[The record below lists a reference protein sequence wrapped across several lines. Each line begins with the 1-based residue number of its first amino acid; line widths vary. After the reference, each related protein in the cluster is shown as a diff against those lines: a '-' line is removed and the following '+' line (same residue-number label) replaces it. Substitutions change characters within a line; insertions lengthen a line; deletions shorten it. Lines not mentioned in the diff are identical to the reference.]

1 MTRPRVSPSRSRT
14 RWAGRPAAVAAASS
28 PPSAR
33 CAGRPVRSVT
43 RAQTSSTTR
52 SARPSEP
59 PATSGRST
67 RMRAAGTPSR
77 SASAPRTRKGDSAEV
92 RTTSRWSS
100 SSQVKTTGT
109 SSEAGRREGERP
121 LALDDRLGRSQ
132 RLVHVAFGHGG
143 AGRDARVVLR
153 GSLRV
158 ERGRQRLELELD
170 ELQRAARELGLLG
183 RRDREAVTDEM
194 DDLGKRLRR
203 VRARQHLDDPRQRAR
218 GGRGGA
224 DHARVRARRAA
235 QREMQRPGLRVVAG
249 ERGLAGGAAH
259 AHGRSGATWAIT
271 AATGPA

>member
-1 MTRPRVSPSRSRT
+1 MRGPTGAQRDEGADVLDDQVR
-14 RWAGRPAAVAAASS
+14 AA
-28 PPSAR
+28 
-33 CAGRPVRSVT
+33 
-43 RAQTSSTTR
+43 
-52 SARPSEP
+52 E
-59 PATSGRST
+59 
-67 RMRAAGTPSR
+67 RAAGDE
-77 SASAPRTRKGDSAEV
+77 RTLDADARRGHAQPLGERAAHAERGLRGGADDEPLV
-92 RTTSRWSS
+92 LVEPGEDDRHLER
-100 SSQVKTTGT
+100 G
-109 SSEAGRREGERP
+109 GRREGERP

-132 RLVHVAFGHGG
+132 RLVHVAFGHGS

-170 ELQRAARELGLLG
+170 ELQRAARDLGLLG
-183 RRDREAVTDEM
+183 RRDREAVTDVM
-194 DDLGKRLRR
+194 DDVGKHLRR
-203 VRARQHLDDPRQRAR
+203 VGERQHLDEPRHRAR
-218 GGRGGA
+218 GGRVRA